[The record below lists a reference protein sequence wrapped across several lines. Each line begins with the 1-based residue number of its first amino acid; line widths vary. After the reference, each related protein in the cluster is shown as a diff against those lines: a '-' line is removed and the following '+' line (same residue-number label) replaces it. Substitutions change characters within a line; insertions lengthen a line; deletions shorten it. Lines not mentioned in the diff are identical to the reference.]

1 MNAILKMR
9 KHVKAAR
16 REANGDIRVLVVA
29 DAVNDL
35 AEELDDGMGCARGI
49 CVGMAMSILLVLI
62 ILVMV
67 WISNIQL

>member
-1 MNAILKMR
+1 MNAILAMR

-16 REANGDIRVLVVA
+16 REANGDIRALVVA

-35 AEELDDGMGCARGI
+35 AEELDGGMGCARGV
-49 CVGMAMSILLVLI
+49 CFGLAVSILLVLI

-67 WISNIQL
+67 